1 MIHGYAERRP
11 QWTTMMGSG
20 LVLAGLALFMV
31 VFFTLFPILTN
42 PVNAY
47 NNWFP
52 EEERPTAPLVA
63 ASADQTDP
71 IARFGWEAI
80 VVEALEPPVY
90 RVRLQST
97 SVDGSAAIDQWQW
110 DFGDSSGDRGDR
122 VVHDYSE
129 YGAYVVTLTVV
140 DTDGRADTVSGE
152 IAVPGL
158 ASAEGGV
165 GLVNEFLDID
175 IDSSIQDAVGSVGA
189 EIRSSIDGAVGSIGA
204 SARGAVVVFL
214 FIMAAI
220 ATTIVAWR
228 VARIGVMILNG
239 APVQPPKPPP
249 SPDYD
254 DIDRARQLEVV

>member
-1 MIHGYAERRP
+1 
-11 QWTTMMGSG
+11 MMGSG

-47 NNWFP
+47 DNWFP
-52 EEERPTAPLVA
+52 VEETATEPVVA
-63 ASADQTDP
+63 AVDQADP
-71 IARFGWEAI
+71 IARFSWEAI

-97 SVDGSAAIDQWQW
+97 SLDGAAAIEAWQW

-122 VVHDYSE
+122 VVHDYGVF
-129 YGAYVVTLTVV
+129 GAYVVTLTVV
-140 DTDGRADTVSGE
+140 DTDGRSDTVSGE
-152 IAVPGL
+152 IAVPGV
-158 ASAEGGV
+158 ASTAGGV
-165 GLVNEFLDID
+165 GVVNEFIDLNDID
-175 IDSSIQDAVGSVGA
+175 TSIQNAVGSVGA

-239 APVQPPKPPP
+239 VPDQSPRPPP

-254 DIDRARQLEVV
+254 DFDRQRQLEVV

>member
-1 MIHGYAERRP
+1 MIHGYVERKP

-42 PVNAY
+42 PVSAY

-52 EEERPTAPLVA
+52 LEAEAADVVVVA
-63 ASADQTDP
+63 ADQENP
-71 IARFGWEAI
+71 IARFAWEA
-80 VVEALEPPVY
+80 VAVETLDPPVY

-97 SVDGSAAIDQWQW
+97 SIEGAADIAQWQW
-110 DFGDSSGDRGDR
+110 DFGDSVGDRGDR
-122 VVHDYSE
+122 VVHDYAE
-129 YGAYVVTLTVV
+129 FGAYVVTLTVV
-140 DTDGRADTVSGE
+140 DADGRADTVSGE
-152 IAVPGL
+152 VAVPGVSST
-158 ASAEGGV
+158 AGAA
-165 GLVNEFLDID
+165 GLVNEFVDLDID
-175 IDSSIQDAVGSVGA
+175 ASIQHAVGSVGA

-214 FIMAAI
+214 FVMAAI
-220 ATTIVAWR
+220 ATTVVAWR

-239 APVQPPKPPP
+239 APARAPQPPP

-254 DIDRARQLEVV
+254 DFDRARQLEVV